1 MKRDRKYK
9 THFDDNRIKIS
20 IKIELTPND
29 QAFQELYNS
38 EPFFLLLYWG
48 MNKRLFWLKKAYIF
62 VFQNINC

>member
-38 EPFFLLLYWG
+38 EPFFLLLY
-48 MNKRLFWLKKAYIF
+48 
-62 VFQNINC
+62 